1 MLINSIGCNSVY
13 QNKNAYLPSYKGVL
27 RNSGELQT
35 AIKNGSDYGVHKL
48 RTLME
53 TIMKIDDGK
62 FYRLKN
68 QPINEPYQKHYY
80 NLELQCLDSKNNILG
95 TDVIVTTKEKLNK
108 KDSVYKRVLTRV
120 NAILEEHYVNPNN
133 INRKQ
138 ELETIDNLF
147 PNKLN

>member
-1 MLINSIGCNSVY
+1 
-13 QNKNAYLPSYKGVL
+13 
-27 RNSGELQT
+27 
-35 AIKNGSDYGVHKL
+35 
-48 RTLME
+48 ME

-95 TDVIVTTKEKLNK
+95 TDIIVTTKEKLNK

>member
-1 MLINSIGCNSVY
+1 MINLSKIAYPEVKRVIDVGCCHDYLIGAGKKTATVRSLKSENINSCT
-13 QNKNAYLPSYKGVL
+13 AGVL
-27 RNSGELQT
+27 SNGKNHFMFHAAPELQPVST
-35 AIKNGSDYGVHKL
+35 IKKEIEKQV
-48 RTLME
+48 
-53 TIMKIDDGK
+53 
-62 FYRLKN
+62 
-68 QPINEPYQKHYY
+68 
-80 NLELQCLDSKNNILG
+80 NILRETCDNVKAFICG
-95 TDVIVTTKEKLNK
+95 GLELNK

>member
-80 NLELQCLDSKNNILG
+80 NLELHQDQIKSDLIPYICFQFAKF
-95 TDVIVTTKEKLNK
+95 
-108 KDSVYKRVLTRV
+108 YLTY
-120 NAILEEHYVNPNN
+120 LS
-133 INRKQ
+133 
-138 ELETIDNLF
+138 
-147 PNKLN
+147 